1 MIRRDFIKGLGLF
14 GAAVIAPIVTPA
26 QRLIGIHRDLSTT
39 QLTGR
44 VLANGKGIAG
54 VAVTDGINVVQTNAQ
69 GAYTLLSNKTTS
81 FVHIS
86 LPAGYAFPHE
96 QSITR
101 FFQVIDHRQKTFKA
115 DFTLQPLA
123 GSDDKHAFVV
133 WADPQI
139 QSKEDAHKLLTES
152 APDLKALVDT
162 YPAGTLFHGIGCG
175 DLVWDKFELFAD
187 YKQAIAQSGIPFF
200 QVIGNHDMDLEA
212 RTDEGSSK
220 TFEQHFGPSYYSYN
234 RGQIHYIVLDDVFFV
249 GADKRYIGY
258 LDERQLA
265 WLEQDLKF
273 VRAGTTV
280 VVSLHI
286 PSNTGKRRRYQE
298 DSDDIGGVVLNRE
311 RLYTLL
317 KPYTVH
323 ILSGHT
329 HVNENWTDNNITEH
343 NHGAVCGAWWTGP
356 ICGDGTPSGYCVYE
370 VEGSNLKWY
379 YKATGRPK
387 EHQLRAYVP
396 GRHRVHHD
404 QVCINVWN
412 WDKAWKIECLA
423 DGKSVGSPEQRTELD
438 PWSVEL
444 HEGGTK
450 PAIRRW
456 VEPALTDH
464 LFFIK
469 PPAGTKTF
477 EVVCT
482 DRFGNRYTDT
492 LNLA

>member
-1 MIRRDFIKGLGLF
+1 MIRRDFIKGLGML
-14 GAAVIAPIVTPA
+14 GAVVIAPVVTHA
-26 QRLIGIHRDLSTT
+26 QRLSGISRDLTTT
-39 QLTGR
+39 QLKGR
-44 VLANGKGIAG
+44 VLANGKGLAG
-54 VAVTDGINVVQTNAQ
+54 VAMTDGINAVQTNAR
-69 GAYTLLSNKTTS
+69 GEYTLLSNKTTS
-81 FVHIS
+81 YIYMS

-96 QSITR
+96 QSVTR
-101 FFQVIDHRQKTFKA
+101 FYRAIDHRQKTFTA
-115 DFTLQPLA
+115 DFVLQALP
-123 GSDDKHAFVV
+123 GSDDKHAFVL

-139 QSKEDAHKLLTES
+139 QSREDAQKLLTES
-152 APDLKALVDT
+152 APDLKALVSSYT
-162 YPAGTLFHGIGCG
+162 AGTLFHGIGCG

-220 TFEQHFGPSYYSYN
+220 TFESHFGPSYYSYN
-234 RGQIHYIVLDDVFFV
+234 RGKIHYVVLDDVFFV
-249 GADKRYIGY
+249 GVDKRYIGY

-265 WLEQDLKF
+265 WLEQDLQYVKPG
-273 VRAGTTV
+273 ATV

-298 DSDDIGGVVLNRE
+298 DSDDMGGVVLNRE
-311 RLYTLL
+311 RLYALL
-317 KPYTVH
+317 KPYNVH

-329 HVNENWTDNNITEH
+329 HVSETWEEKNIMEH

-356 ICGDGTPSGYCVYE
+356 ICGDGTPNGYGVYE
-370 VEGSNLKWY
+370 VDGNDLTWY

-396 GRHRVHHD
+396 GRHREFHD
-404 QVCINVWN
+404 EVCINVWN
-412 WDKAWKIECLA
+412 WDKAWKIECFA
-423 DGKSVGSPEQRTELD
+423 DGKSIGSPEQRTALD

-444 HEGGTK
+444 HEGATK
-450 PAIRRW
+450 PVPRRW
-456 VEPALTDH
+456 VEPSLTDH

-469 PPAGTKTF
+469 PPADTKKF

-482 DRFGNRYTDT
+482 DRFNNRYTET
-492 LNLA
+492 LSL

>member
-1 MIRRDFIKGLGLF
+1 MVGV
-14 GAAVIAPIVTPA
+14 AALAPIVSRA
-26 QRLIGIHRDLSTT
+26 QRLTGVSRDLSTT

-44 VLANGKGIAG
+44 VVANGKGIAG
-54 VAVTDGINVVQTNAQ
+54 VAVTDGVNIVQTNAK
-69 GAYTLLSNKTTS
+69 GEYTLLSNKTTA
-81 FVHIS
+81 FVYIS
-86 LPAGYAFPHE
+86 LPAGHAFPHE
-96 QSITR
+96 QSVTK
-101 FFQVIDHRQKTFKA
+101 FFQIIDHKQKSFKA
-115 DFTLQPLA
+115 DFNLQPLA

-139 QSKEDAHKLLTES
+139 QSKEDARKLLAES
-152 APDLKALVDT
+152 APDLKALVAS
-162 YPAGTLFHGIGCG
+162 YPADTLFHGIGCG
-175 DLVWDKFELFAD
+175 DLVWDKFELYAD
-187 YKQAIAQSGIPFF
+187 YKQAIAPSGIPFF

-220 TFEQHFGPSYYSYN
+220 TFEQNFGPSYYSYN

-249 GADKRYIGY
+249 GVDKRYIGY
-258 LDERQLA
+258 LDERQLS
-265 WLEQDLKF
+265 WLEQDLKL
-273 VRAGTTV
+273 VRPGTTV
-280 VVSLHI
+280 VVTLHI

-298 DSDDIGGVVLNRE
+298 DSDDVGGVVLNRE
-311 RLYTLL
+311 RLYKLL

-323 ILSGHT
+323 IMSGHA
-329 HVNENWTDNNITEH
+329 HVNEKWTENNITEH

-356 ICGDGTPSGYCVYE
+356 ICSDGTPSGYGVYE

-396 GRHRVHHD
+396 GRHRVYHD

-423 DGKSVGSPEQRTELD
+423 DGKSMGSPEQRTEQD

-444 HEGGTK
+444 HEGATK
-450 PAIRRW
+450 PATRQW
-456 VEPALTDH
+456 VEPSLTDH

-482 DRFGNRYTDT
+482 DRFGNRYTDVLT
-492 LNLA
+492 LA